1 MTTVAGGEPPGSGH
15 RLRATGHRLFGDI
28 AGRYR
33 TMKRRLAE
41 MLMRGDRDY
50 ATLSALSQEIGKIR
64 QKIRADL
71 QKIRAD
77 LRRRRDARKSKSAAN
92 KASLPRL
99 RGLRR
104 QEP

>member
-1 MTTVAGGEPPGSGH
+1 MTTVEGINRPGRGQ
-15 RLRATGHRLFGDI
+15 RLRAAGQRLFGDI

-50 ATLSALSQEIGKIR
+50 ATLSALPLEIGRMR

-71 QKIRAD
+71 Q
-77 LRRRRDARKSKSAAN
+77 RRDERNGKRQQRKATRSA
-92 KASLPRL
+92 LL
-99 RGLRR
+99 EHRGDGR
-104 QEP
+104 EP

>member
-1 MTTVAGGEPPGSGH
+1 MTTVEGIDRPGRGQ
-15 RLRATGHRLFGDI
+15 RLRVAGQRLLGDI

-50 ATLSALSQEIGKIR
+50 ATLSALSQEIGRMR

-71 QKIRAD
+71 E
-77 LRRRRDARKSKSAAN
+77 RRREDRNRKRQHRKATRSA
-92 KASLPRL
+92 LL
-99 RGLRR
+99 EHRGDGR
-104 QEP
+104 ES

>member
-1 MTTVAGGEPPGSGH
+1 MTTVEGIDRPGRRQ
-15 RLRATGHRLFGDI
+15 RLRAAGQRLLGDI

-50 ATLSALSQEIGKIR
+50 ATLSALSQEIGRMR

-71 QKIRAD
+71 Q
-77 LRRRRDARKSKSAAN
+77 RRRDERTRKRQQKKATRSA
-92 KASLPRL
+92 LL
-99 RGLRR
+99 VHRGDGH
-104 QEP
+104 EP